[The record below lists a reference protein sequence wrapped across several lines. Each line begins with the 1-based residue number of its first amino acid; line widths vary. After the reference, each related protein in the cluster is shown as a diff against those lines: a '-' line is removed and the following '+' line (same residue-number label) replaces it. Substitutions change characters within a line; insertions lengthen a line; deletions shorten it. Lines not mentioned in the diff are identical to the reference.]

1 MSNTDYA
8 AIYAEAATAAK
19 AAADAKV
26 PVPMLVGTAKS
37 LFDDTIDETQ
47 TIYYVS
53 QGVCGFASIRFKGN
67 TGFGKWAKSV
77 GHAKPGY
84 PNGLA
89 IYVHEG
95 GQSYEIKVAY
105 ADAFVAVLNA
115 HGIDSWTE
123 SRLD

>member
-1 MSNTDYA
+1 MKTDYA

-19 AAADAKV
+19 KAADEKV
-26 PVPMLVGTAKS
+26 PVPMVVTGGTAT
-37 LFDDTIDETQ
+37 DR
-47 TIYYVS
+47 TIYYVP
-53 QGVCGFASIRFKGN
+53 QGMCGFASIRFKAN

-95 GQSYEIKVAY
+95 GQSYEIKVAH
-105 ADAFVAVLNA
+105 ADAFCGVLKS
-115 HGIDSWTE
+115 HGIDAWTE

>member
-1 MSNTDYA
+1 MTDYA

-19 AAADAKV
+19 AAANAKV

>member
-1 MSNTDYA
+1 MKTDYA

-19 AAADAKV
+19 KAADAKV
-26 PVPMLVGTAKS
+26 PVPMIVGTPTTV
-37 LFDDTIDETQ
+37 LGNDIDPSK
-47 TIYYVS
+47 TIYYVP
-53 QGVCGFASIRFKGN
+53 QGVCGFASIRLKGN

-105 ADAFVAVLNA
+105 ADAFAGVLKS
-115 HGIDSWTE
+115 HGIDAWTE

>member
-1 MSNTDYA
+1 MSDYA

-105 ADAFVAVLNA
+105 ANAFVAVLNA